1 MSQTTYTAETL
12 NIELKD
18 NYAIVQLNNGKVNA
32 INLPLLKDLQ
42 QTFDQLDKDDQ
53 IKGAILTGRPHV
65 FSAGLDVMSLASMN
79 EAQMQDF
86 WESYM
91 YVMQNLVG
99 FSKPLVCAITG
110 YAPAGATILALCTD
124 YRIMGKGT
132 KHVMGMHEF
141 KMHMQI
147 PEMLCDV
154 YAYHLGELKSWK
166 AVQQAKLYN
175 SDDALAEGLV
185 DESVEVEEVMVR
197 AEQYLKK
204 LMIVF
209 PKVYA
214 TSKKYFRRELHKIV
228 FDRDVPTLAK
238 ETVEFNKDP
247 ALQAK
252 VVEFMM
258 SLANKNKKK
267 A

>member
-42 QTFDQLDKDDQ
+42 QTFDQLDKDEQ
-53 IKGAILTGRPHV
+53 IKGAILAGRPHV

-91 YVMQNLVG
+91 YVMQNLVS

-110 YAPAGATILALCTD
+110 YAPAGATIFALCTD
-124 YRIMGKGT
+124 YRIMGKGA

-185 DESVEVEEVMVR
+185 DESVEVEEVMDR
-197 AEQYLKK
+197 SEKYLKK

>member
-1 MSQTTYTAETL
+1 MMSEITYAAETL
-12 NIELKD
+12 NVEIKE

-32 INLPLLKDLQ
+32 INIALLKDLQ
-42 QTFDQLDKDDQ
+42 KTFETLDKDGN
-53 IKGAILTGRPHV
+53 IKGVILAGRPHV

-79 EAQMQDF
+79 ETQMVDF

-124 YRIMGKGT
+124 YRIMGKGP

-175 SDDALAEGLV
+175 SDEALAEGLV
-185 DESVEVEEVMVR
+185 DESVEVEEVMER
-197 AEQYLKK
+197 AEKYLKK

-209 PKVYA
+209 PKVFA
-214 TSKKYFRRELHKIV
+214 ASKKYFRRELHKIV
-228 FDRDVPTLAK
+228 FDRDITAIAK
-238 ETVEFNKDP
+238 ETVEFNKNP

-252 VVEFMM
+252 VIEFMM
-258 SLANKNKKK
+258 SLASKNKK
-267 A
+267 